1 MLNYFVT
8 VHKNYFPLML
18 KIINIT
24 MFIFR
29 NGLITVS
36 NDANLDRDVNPEKYE
51 ILVAAVDSGIPIPE
65 TATTTVFVTIQDV
78 NDKPPKFNMTE
89 STTYISEKANIG
101 DSVTKMVAYDTDA
114 NSILLYSIVEPIK
127 ALSKAG
133 VPLKPNASYNYKN
146 IFRIDENTGE
156 LFVNGKLDY
165 SQASIIILTIKVV
178 DANAELNKDKQFGL
192 IEHTIYIQP
201 FNDKNPQFTNLGWT
215 SSNPVIYHKIKEE
228 QPIGSTVVLL
238 TAEDPV
244 SGHVISNFKV
254 INAETG
260 LLQVDPL
267 SGQVLLTG
275 HLDYEELSSPN
286 LTLSVQAT
294 SNDGSKHS
302 IAKIIV
308 EIVNI
313 NDNPPIF
320 KNEVSTIF
328 AVRTY
333 S

>member
-1 MLNYFVT
+1 M
-8 VHKNYFPLML
+8 
-18 KIINIT
+18 
-24 MFIFR
+24 
-29 NGLITVS
+29 ITVS

-51 ILVAAVDSGIPIPE
+51 ILVAAVDSGTPIPE

-78 NDKPPKFNMTE
+78 NDKPPKFNMTD
-89 STTYISEKANIG
+89 STTYISEKSNIG
-101 DSVTKMVAYDTDA
+101 DLVTKMIAFDTDV
-114 NSILLYSIVEPIK
+114 NSKLLYSIVDPIK

-133 VPLKPNASYNYKN
+133 VPLKPNSSYDYKN
-146 IFRIDENTGE
+146 IFRIDEYTGE
-156 LFVNGKLDY
+156 LFVNNKLDY
-165 SQASIIILTIKVV
+165 SQASIMILTIKVV
-178 DANAELNKDKQFGL
+178 DTNAALNKDKQFAL

-201 FNDKNPQFTNLGWT
+201 YNDKNPQFTNAGWT

-228 QPIGSTVVLL
+228 QPIGSTVVVL

-244 SGHVISNFKV
+244 SGHIISNFKV

-275 HLDYEELSSPN
+275 HLDYEELTSPN

-302 IAKIIV
+302 IAKIII

-320 KNEVSTIF
+320 ESEVGSVIILL
-328 AVRTY
+328 TY
-333 S
+333 IVN